1 VLIQYYPH
9 INLALHGHYLNC
21 VAACFHLL
29 LLTGA
34 SIPQP
39 LLREVLRKK
48 QLICICTATL
58 QNLVF
63 SVVLRL
69 MFPADQ
75 HSHSE
80 NTRNTPGKSPY
91 KVLVVDVDPD
101 CLEMIEKSLLKEA
114 YEVRILLDVQQLF
127 EVATQWK
134 PDLLMLEM
142 CISGH
147 NTLEMGKQMKA
158 HAALSDTLLLYLA
171 SQPSEASEID
181 AFDIGADGYVA
192 KPLRIRALMGRVR
205 SMLHRRDNYFGEA
218 SKLVLGNLT
227 VEKMGQRVF
236 IGQRV
241 VALAQKEFELLFFLV
256 QHPNQIF
263 NREELI
269 REVWG
274 SKVVVLDR
282 TIDVHIHKLREKLGD
297 DYISTVKGM
306 GYLLNA
312 KPS

>member
-1 VLIQYYPH
+1 ML
-9 INLALHGHYLNC
+9 
-21 VAACFHLL
+21 
-29 LLTGA
+29 
-34 SIPQP
+34 
-39 LLREVLRKK
+39 
-48 QLICICTATL
+48 
-58 QNLVF
+58 
-63 SVVLRL
+63 
-69 MFPADQ
+69 PADP
-75 HSHSE
+75 HSYSE
-80 NTRNTPGKSPY
+80 NKRATVAPGKQPY
-91 KVLVVDVDPD
+91 KVLVGDVDPD
-101 CLEMIEKSLLKEA
+101 CLEMIEKALRKEA
-114 YEVRILLDVQQLF
+114 YEVRILSDVQQLV
-127 EVATQWK
+127 ETATQWQ

-142 CISGH
+142 CIPGH
-147 NTLEMGKQMKA
+147 DTLEMGKRIKA
-158 HAALSDTLLLYLA
+158 HAALAKTLLLYLA
-171 SQPSEASEID
+171 SQPSEASEIQ

-192 KPLRIRALMGRVR
+192 KPLRPRALMGRVR

-218 SKLVLGNLT
+218 GKLVLGHLT

-236 IGQRV
+236 IGPRSV
-241 VALAQKEFELLFFLV
+241 SLAQKEFELLFFLV

-306 GYLLNA
+306 GYRLNA